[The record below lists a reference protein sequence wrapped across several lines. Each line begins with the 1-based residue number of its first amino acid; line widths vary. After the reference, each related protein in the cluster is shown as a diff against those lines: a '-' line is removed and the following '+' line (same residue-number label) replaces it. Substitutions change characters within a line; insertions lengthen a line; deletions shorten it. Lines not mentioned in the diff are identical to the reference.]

1 VALDYTA
8 TYDPG
13 GDGDILLIARIR
25 KAIQDIDVGTTAPAP
40 TIGRAQ
46 WSVLFLDQE
55 ILMSAADHADKVNQA
70 DMAAADLLEEIAS
83 NAALLAKHITL
94 GDYSSDTRV
103 TPRTIREHADYIRNR
118 YAKALAAG
126 ADEAAESISDEI
138 WTDFDFRR
146 SVWAQNAP

>member
-103 TPRTIREHADYIRNR
+103 TAAGLRAQADRLRNR
-118 YAKALAAG
+118 YALAQSAG
-126 ADEAAESISDEI
+126 ADEPAESISDEI

-146 SVWAQNAP
+146 SLWAR